1 MSIEKINETDWIRK
15 DNTYTPAEG
24 GYIRV
29 YRGEF
34 RGRPGSEP
42 LSDIKKVCSL
52 ACDSAPGCNRWLL
65 EPHDPTGTCILL
77 TGSENRTYTE
87 RLIQGHTTY
96 VRDPSKPRP
105 DPKYKTKPIGVTLST
120 IGGHYCQGDG
130 WSADGEGLEVQN
142 SGGNRYCV
150 ENYPKP
156 TRCPSDLGPA
166 IIARLANSSGTEFTS
181 SNYGLGQNSTYT
193 VCRYNTIPDAIIW
206 NPSKMNA
213 YFDGSDVTGTQQAIK
228 IDFLAPKTYT
238 DLAGNATYQGF
249 YTAQGAG
256 RLNSEFLARILRE
269 KPTTWPDDPAMLSK
283 MLDIMVSQTAA
294 ATDAKDMMARYCS
307 ITNPQWADNDPMR
320 TFVNELIKPG
330 DPAKTNPALQATA
343 TDLAMQYC
351 LANPTSLHCGC
362 WNAAVNKGYNGCSLD
377 ANKDL
382 PGCRGLYDLKQTFKQ
397 APASMASVI
406 TPIENAIKPGCFAAE
421 CKSSKASSAD
431 VNLRTSDITN
441 CTDTINICLQ
451 SVTVGGDM
459 RGTLNQACNINVEG
473 GGANTGGLP
482 TSLQQTLS
490 GGNVVTSTDGLT
502 RTVDGVS
509 VDVAALIIKPG
520 KSVFVDKYLPT
531 PQKQK
536 MAIGGVVAIV
546 VLCFCLIVLAVVAS
560 SSGGEKGSSDIGAIL
575 AMQARQKAAAA
586 AASQNAMRAQLSG
599 LKKLAAS

>member
-1 MSIEKINETDWIRK
+1 MVVQYPLPPETGCTTHFSVSTMMTTQTPPGCLTDITANHYVSKEITGEWSKVTGWGSSGGCNNNNECL
-15 DNTYTPAEG
+15 G
-24 GYIRV
+24 GYPIQVSDDRV
-29 YRGEF
+29 CGSYWNRGANSGF
-34 RGRPGSEP
+34 GAYNDR
-42 LSDIKKVCSL
+42 
-52 ACDSAPGCNRWLL
+52 
-65 EPHDPTGTCILL
+65 
-77 TGSENRTYTE
+77 Y
-87 RLIQGHTTY
+87 
-96 VRDPSKPRP
+96 
-105 DPKYKTKPIGVTLST
+105 
-120 IGGHYCQGDG
+120 
-130 WSADGEGLEVQN
+130 EVQCGPDLTTN
-142 SGGNRYCV
+142 AVAR
-150 ENYPKP
+150 
-156 TRCPSDLGPA
+156 TQICPSVGVVVGAEYAGNLRGPHGQ
-166 IIARLANSSGTEFTS
+166 ANTNVKVKCSYVKIKDEAAFNEATISAVFAGSSTSGT
-181 SNYGLGQNSTYT
+181 
-193 VCRYNTIPDAIIW
+193 
-206 NPSKMNA
+206 
-213 YFDGSDVTGTQQAIK
+213 IK
-228 IDFLAPKTYT
+228 SIRDKLCLPKTFT
-238 DLAGNATYQGF
+238 DLNSATGHAGCRSH
-249 YTAQGAG
+249 YTANGT
-256 RLNSEFLARILRE
+256 LNSECLARILLE

-320 TFVNELIKPG
+320 TFINELIKPS

-362 WNAAVNKGYNGCSLD
+362 WNAAVNKGYQGCSLD

-459 RGTLNQACNINVEG
+459 RGTLNQACNINVSG

-509 VDVAALIIKPG
+509 IDVAALIIKPG

-575 AMQARQKAAAA
+575 AMQAQQQAAAS